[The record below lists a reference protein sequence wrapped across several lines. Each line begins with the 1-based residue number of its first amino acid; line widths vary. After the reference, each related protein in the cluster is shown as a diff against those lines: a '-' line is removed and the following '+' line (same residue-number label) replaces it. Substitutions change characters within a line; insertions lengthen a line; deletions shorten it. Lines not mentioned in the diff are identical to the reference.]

1 VPTCTSAQEVGW
13 GHVAVRQEQVEV
25 RWNTWDQRRAL
36 RGHEGV
42 RGGQGRV
49 RGGETGTHGG
59 QEGHEEVR

>member
-1 VPTCTSAQEVGW
+1 
-13 GHVAVRQEQVEV
+13 VAVRQEQVEV